1 MNTRAPRRV
10 GRGTMTTRIALATF
24 LVALVASGHAPVE
37 AGGAKAVVNGGA
49 PVTQRVFVAPG
60 AQVVVNAPSRVVVA
74 PSSRVVVN
82 APSQIIVATSS
93 VWAFPVYVAQPRRC
107 LVPGSWEYAWV
118 PQSYAYNVWIDSEYT
133 VEGVWVEG
141 HWEPRV
147 YTTGYYQPYWSP
159 ERWGDC

>member
-37 AGGAKAVVNGGA
+37 AGGAKAVVNGDA

-74 PSSRVVVN
+74 PSSRVIVN
-82 APSQIIVATSS
+82 APSQIIVPSS
-93 VWAFPVYVAQPRRC
+93 RILVSQVYVVQPQRC

-118 PQSYAYNVWIDSEYT
+118 PQSYAYNVWVDSEYS
-133 VEGVWVEG
+133 VEGVWVAA

-147 YTTGYYQPYWSP
+147 YTSGYYQPYWSP
-159 ERWGDC
+159 ERWSDC